1 MISFLPFY
9 QNSSAIARMLRL
21 SLFLLVVILT
31 SCSKEFINP
40 YDPATRADEWMPHD
54 LNIDTVDLGILRI
67 SWTQDIKHIDGYF
80 LRKTNNG
87 WPTVIELPG
96 EATSYIDT
104 AINSLEGEL
113 RYSLRAKAGNRLSD
127 SVLADEVINVPLQPG
142 IRDIDGTFYN
152 VVQIG
157 DQTWMS
163 ENLRTSRYS
172 NGDPIPNI
180 VSSSEWA
187 ACTSGAW
194 CTYENDAA
202 NEAIYG
208 KLYNWYAVADSR
220 NVCPTGWRVPSDLD
234 WSILIDFLGGEV
246 VAGGKMKSLIHWSLP
261 NSEATNESAF
271 EGFPSGYRY
280 SFNGFYNS
288 IGYSGYWWS
297 STEATYLYTW
307 YLNIN
312 YDNGNADRNFTS
324 KNNGFS
330 VRCLKD

>member
-1 MISFLPFY
+1 MIFVLPFY

-104 AINSLEGEL
+104 TINSLEGEL
-113 RYSLRAKAGNRLSD
+113 RYSLRAKAGNLLSD
-127 SVLADEVINVPLQPG
+127 SVLAEEVINVPLPAVK
-142 IRDIDGTFYN
+142 DIEGNYYN
-152 VVQIG
+152 KVVIG
-157 DQTWMS
+157 NQTWIA

-180 VSSSEWA
+180 VLSSEWA

-208 KLYNWYAVADSR
+208 KLYNWYAVADPR
-220 NVCPTGWRVPSDLD
+220 NVCPTGWRVPSIQD
-234 WSILIDFLGGEV
+234 WNELTNFLGGDEI
-246 VAGGKMKSLIHWSLP
+246 AGGKLKSIYGWTQP
-261 NSEATNESAF
+261 NVGANNESSFSALP
-271 EGFPSGYRY
+271 GGYRLNGPFFSVELY
-280 SFNGFYNS
+280 ATWWGLNESDAASFFAYFRYVVNNSASLQTGSYNK
-288 IGYSGYWWS
+288 ISGM
-297 STEATYLYTW
+297 
-307 YLNIN
+307 
-312 YDNGNADRNFTS
+312 
-324 KNNGFS
+324 S
-330 VRCLKD
+330 VRCVQN